1 MSDNSKEKLIGE
13 NKPLLE
19 QIEILE
25 KILLQN
31 KILKQVLTIL
41 SESNLTNY
49 YIGAGAINQTV
60 FNYYHDY
67 DLDYGIKD
75 FDIVYFDLDTSY
87 EKEDEVIQYVKALL
101 KDIPIEYDIKNE
113 ARVPIWYPEK
123 YGKSIEPYKNVEDA
137 ISSWGT
143 SVTCIGV
150 RLENGKLVV
159 CAPYGLNDIFS
170 MTIRPIKKQ
179 FTRAPYLVKTK
190 SWKQKWP
197 LLTILPWNDENEG
210 DR

>member
-1 MSDNSKEKLIGE
+1 MNNSSEEKLIGE
-13 NKPLLE
+13 NKSLLE

-31 KILKQVLTIL
+31 KTLKQVLTIL
-41 SESNLTNY
+41 SESNLTDY

-60 FNYYHDY
+60 FNYYHGY
-67 DLDYGIKD
+67 ELDYGIKD
-75 FDIVYFDLDTSY
+75 FDIVYFDSDVSY
-87 EKEDEVIQYVKALL
+87 EKEDEVIQYVNNLL
-101 KDIPIEYDIKNE
+101 KGIPIECDIKNE

-123 YGKSIEPYKNVEDA
+123 FGKFIDPYKNVEDA

-143 SVTCIGV
+143 SITCVGV
-150 RLENGKLVV
+150 RLENKKLVV

-179 FTRAPYLVKTK
+179 YTKEGYLEKTAN
-190 SWKQKWP
+190 WKKKWP
-197 LLTILPWNDENEG
+197 LLTIVPWND
-210 DR
+210 

>member
-1 MSDNSKEKLIGE
+1 MDEGSKERLIGE

-31 KILKQVLTIL
+31 KTLKLVLTIL
-41 SESNLTNY
+41 SESNLKNY

-75 FDIVYFDLDTSY
+75 LDIVYFDSDTSY
-87 EKEDEVIQYVKALL
+87 EKEDSVIQYVRNLL

-123 YGKSIEPYKNVEDA
+123 FGKSIEPYKNVEDA

-143 SVTCIGV
+143 SITCVGV

-179 FTRAPYLVKTK
+179 YMEERYLVKTK

-197 LLTILPWNDENEG
+197 LLTILPWNDEKEG